1 MDLDLNVDLYFQYD
15 YLFKVFMIGDFGV
28 GKLCFFFCYVDF
40 VYREVY
46 FNMIGVDFKI
56 KMIKF
61 GGKRICF

>member
-1 MDLDLNVDLYFQYD
+1 
-15 YLFKVFMIGDFGV
+15 MIGDFGV